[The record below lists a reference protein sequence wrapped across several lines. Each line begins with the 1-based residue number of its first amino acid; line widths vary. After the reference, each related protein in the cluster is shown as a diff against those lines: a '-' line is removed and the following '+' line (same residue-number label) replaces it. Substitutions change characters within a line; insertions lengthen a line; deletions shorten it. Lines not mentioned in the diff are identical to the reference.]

1 MKGSAPYLVY
11 SDEGALGMSA
21 RRRFRVLMAIAA
33 AGVAV
38 LVTGAAGAWATV
50 TPPSG
55 PTAGGTSVTI
65 DLPPNRFVQVTEGNY
80 HTLGLTE
87 DGVVWAWGDNDY
99 GQLGDG
105 TMTDSLVPVRV
116 QLPAGTVVTQVEGG
130 AHSSYAVTSTG
141 AVYSWGGN
149 AVGEL
154 GDGTT
159 IGRSLPVLV
168 ALPSGVTVSSVHA
181 DYDQDIVLTATV
193 FAITTTGSLYGWG
206 YNNGKFGDG
215 TTAASPTPV
224 LLTLPGGVAALGAA
238 TSQTGAYV
246 LGADGMVYSAGATTV
261 LGLLGRGGTAQ
272 SWAPVVTTSVPVGV
286 TFTAVAAGRQH
297 GLALGTDGLLYSWG
311 NNALGRLGVGSTSG
325 SSALAVPVSMPPG
338 VLAAAIA
345 AYNDSSYFLTSDGTA
360 YAWGQNSYGQF
371 GDGTTD
377 PRSAP
382 GSLAIPVPTGRSIV
396 QLSAGQYATAIRLSD
411 GSLLAAGRNLQGE
424 LGDGTAIQR
433 TSFVSVLSPLVAT
446 SVTFDG
452 LPAAAFADL
461 GTTVEATTP
470 AHAAGPVDVSVTTQ
484 TRAGGAGPTH
494 FEAGGFTYLA
504 PAVPPVITSG
514 DPPDGQV
521 GEPYTHTVTTAGT
534 GPIGLTAAGVLPPG
548 LSFDPTSGTLSG
560 TPTAVGNYFVT
571 VTATNSAGEA
581 SGIYTISIVAAS
593 TGPTPG
599 APGPRSI
606 SGETTLAYSGMLSSA
621 PLVALLG
628 GALAAFG
635 AGLWTLRSV
644 LRKRAG

>member
-1 MKGSAPYLVY
+1 
-11 SDEGALGMSA
+11 
-21 RRRFRVLMAIAA
+21 
-33 AGVAV
+33 
-38 LVTGAAGAWATV
+38 
-50 TPPSG
+50 
-55 PTAGGTSVTI
+55 
-65 DLPPNRFVQVTEGNY
+65 
-80 HTLGLTE
+80 
-87 DGVVWAWGDNDY
+87 
-99 GQLGDG
+99 
-105 TMTDSLVPVRV
+105 
-116 QLPAGTVVTQVEGG
+116 
-130 AHSSYAVTSTG
+130 
-141 AVYSWGGN
+141 
-149 AVGEL
+149 
-154 GDGTT
+154 
-159 IGRSLPVLV
+159 
-168 ALPSGVTVSSVHA
+168 
-181 DYDQDIVLTATV
+181 
-193 FAITTTGSLYGWG
+193 
-206 YNNGKFGDG
+206 
-215 TTAASPTPV
+215 
-224 LLTLPGGVAALGAA
+224 
-238 TSQTGAYV
+238 
-246 LGADGMVYSAGATTV
+246 
-261 LGLLGRGGTAQ
+261 
-272 SWAPVVTTSVPVGV
+272 
-286 TFTAVAAGRQH
+286 
-297 GLALGTDGLLYSWG
+297 
-311 NNALGRLGVGSTSG
+311 
-325 SSALAVPVSMPPG
+325 
-338 VLAAAIA
+338 
-345 AYNDSSYFLTSDGTA
+345 
-360 YAWGQNSYGQF
+360 
-371 GDGTTD
+371 
-377 PRSAP
+377 
-382 GSLAIPVPTGRSIV
+382 
-396 QLSAGQYATAIRLSD
+396 
-411 GSLLAAGRNLQGE
+411 
-424 LGDGTAIQR
+424 
-433 TSFVSVLSPLVAT
+433 
-446 SVTFDG
+446 VTFDG